1 VNDRQQLFGPAKSL
15 GGQPTDEPFVAV
27 LNWFQELRA
36 HLGK

>member
-1 VNDRQQLFGPAKSL
+1 VPLTPGSRIGVYGA
-15 GGQPTDEPFVAV
+15 TDEPFVAV

>member
-1 VNDRQQLFGPAKSL
+1 MMKAQAVD